1 MSIIG
6 RLFANE
12 DKAVLLRYDL
22 SNFLKLCPH
31 NILGLYGSIRSNN
44 SLGEPLFA
52 EMLLIIIPISL
63 IGFFLSSE
71 FNGSKSR
78 NSIFSKL
85 KIFSPFLL
93 FIA

>member
-1 MSIIG
+1 VSIIG

-52 EMLLIIIPISL
+52 
-63 IGFFLSSE
+63 
-71 FNGSKSR
+71 
-78 NSIFSKL
+78 
-85 KIFSPFLL
+85 
-93 FIA
+93 